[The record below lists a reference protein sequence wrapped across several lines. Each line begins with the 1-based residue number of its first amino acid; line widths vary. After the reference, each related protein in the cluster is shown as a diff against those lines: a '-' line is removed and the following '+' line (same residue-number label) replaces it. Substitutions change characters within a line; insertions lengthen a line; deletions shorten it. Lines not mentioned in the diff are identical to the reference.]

1 MDSRF
6 MFGLVCVSNME
17 NIVSLECIAQTQVF
31 LATYQRGCTGVTFGN
46 VQWSPVFGGYYE

>member
-1 MDSRF
+1 

-31 LATYQRGCTGVTFGN
+31 LATYQRGYTGATFGN
-46 VQWSPVFGGYYE
+46 VQWSPVSGGYYE